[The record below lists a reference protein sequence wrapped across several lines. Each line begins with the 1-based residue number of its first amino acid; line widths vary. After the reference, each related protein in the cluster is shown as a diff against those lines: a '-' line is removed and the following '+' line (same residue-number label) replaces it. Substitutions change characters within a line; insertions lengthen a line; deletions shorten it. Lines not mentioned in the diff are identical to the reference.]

1 MGDLSTKEYIE
12 KHKLNVS
19 KRIQRF
25 ISLLQSRSINHDN
38 SKLMEPEYSLWCA
51 MDQEPRYKYG
61 TPEYED
67 KLRRFRKV
75 FELHYKANRHHP
87 EHHLNGVNDMNLIDL
102 IEMLCD
108 FISYKDNITYTEAS
122 TMLDKQADR
131 FGFSE
136 EIRTLLMN
144 TLKDYYVNF
153 GGLGL
158 VGEIVEGNQV
168 ENEFYDTINKNNSIG
183 EYFDIKV

>member
-1 MGDLSTKEYIE
+1 MGDLSTREYIE
-12 KHKLNVS
+12 KHKRNVA
-19 KRIQRF
+19 KRIQLF
-25 ISLLQSRSINHDN
+25 ISLLHNRAVNHDN
-38 SKLMEPEYSLWCA
+38 SKLVEPEYSLWCA
-51 MDQEPRYKYG
+51 MDLEPRYKYG

-67 KLRRFRKV
+67 KLKRFRKV

-87 EHHLNGVNDMNLIDL
+87 EHHLNGIIDMNLIDL

-122 TMLDKQADR
+122 NMLDKQSDR

-158 VGEIVEGNQV
+158 ANEIVEGNKV
-168 ENEFYDTINKNNSIG
+168 ENEFYNIRNNDNNIG
-183 EYFDIKV
+183 RYIDMQV